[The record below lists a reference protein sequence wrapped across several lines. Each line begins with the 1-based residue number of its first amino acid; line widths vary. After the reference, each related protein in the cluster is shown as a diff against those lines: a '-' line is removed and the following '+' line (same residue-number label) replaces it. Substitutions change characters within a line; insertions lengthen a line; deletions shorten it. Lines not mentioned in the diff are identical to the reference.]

1 MTTDKPDD
9 NKKKDESPLNGGTP
23 GSGADSSKEASGK
36 VEQPKSLDDSTVA
49 KPATNIP
56 PAPNRAPGVMTNV
69 KNPQERD
76 GKALA
81 RAEITVPSSVT
92 PPKPEPAKSTVRPEE
107 SIPLRLAVVAMASL
121 LITVA
126 SSYVRTPFLITFLL
140 IWLVFIGTFLAYIYR
155 EKRPLWVNII
165 PTIGA
170 AAALTYLFFDC
181 ANQFNLGKVNF
192 LFSFIQILAVLQAL
206 HCFDL
211 RTRADF
217 SIAALI
223 GLGLLVCTAGLADS
237 TLFIVCIIGYITCVA
252 VILYFDGVSRSRDVG
267 PSRPIGDG
275 RPASLPRQTRRHARA
290 ATQIILVPVLSLP
303 IATVCM
309 FLMMPRTTSLITWF
323 LENII
328 RPNVAVSRA
337 QRARGHSDAPGGAGS
352 RPGPKG
358 SPGPS
363 DGAPGGQSGDGGT
376 GGGGSSNKSLNP
388 LDKRTEGE
396 APKGVGNGNDG
407 TPFKET
413 VRDRVDKD
421 DKLTPPEIS
430 EQVIMRIN
438 APRMSYMR
446 RLAFDT
452 YDGSGWTRALPI
464 KGVEFPLQDN
474 YFPIGNANALAIP
487 RDCPVVEIKQQVTL
501 NADLSGNS
509 LPAMWVPQEVAG
521 PLETVTVEQDGT
533 VKSRKNLGAEL
544 NYEVK
549 SYVPV
554 YRQGVM
560 RSLPA
565 RPHSDFK
572 RSILLPPV
580 EEMEALEDELYKKY
594 LQLPEGLPDRIKQ
607 KALKIAGKDGNWFVK
622 AERICD
628 YMRKKKNFKY
638 KVKDIFRVK
647 NGDFVDNFLFQTK
660 EGNCIEFAS
669 TFVVMCRSAGIPAR
683 LVGGYLPGKFNKSTG
698 FYEVKAKDGHAW
710 GEIYLPNWC
719 WIPFDTTPDGTLP
732 EFDKDENLFSR
743 LAESGLANPFGG
755 AFMGQA
761 GTPGAGMGEGIVG
774 SEMQRELEAKKR
786 EEEGKEPLPE
796 EDPLKRLA
804 QLLRWEPIAI
814 ICILLSGGVVAYLY
828 FERRR
833 SKNIIVVPSDARKS
847 TVLFFEVLR
856 DLRKFKIVRLPTDT
870 PLDLVDR
877 IHESFEIQRQDGRHI
892 PAELEPLLTSFFE
905 IYTLDRFGRS
915 DRAVELES
923 MSGEIRKLVNSS
935 K

>member
-9 NKKKDESPLNGGTP
+9 NKRKDAGELPPGGTP
-23 GSGADSSKEASGK
+23 GDSAKPASGNPGEPVKASPDDSS
-36 VEQPKSLDDSTVA
+36 VV
-49 KPATNIP
+49 KPATNVP
-56 PAPNRAPGVMTNV
+56 QAPNRAPGAITNLR
-69 KNPQERD
+69 NPQERD

-81 RAEITVPSSVT
+81 RAVVNVPSANVA
-92 PPKPEPAKSTVRPEE
+92 PKPESKKVAVRPEE
-107 SIPLRLAVVAMASL
+107 SIPLRIAVVGMASL
-121 LITVA
+121 LITVS
-126 SSYVRTPFLITFLL
+126 SSYVGTPFLITFLL
-140 IWLVFIGTFLAYIYR
+140 IWLVFIGTFLAYVFR

-181 ANQFNLGKVNF
+181 ANQFTLGKVNF

-237 TLFIVCIIGYITCVA
+237 TLFVVCIIGYITCVA

-267 PSRPIGDG
+267 PSRPIGEG

-303 IATVCM
+303 IATVFM
-309 FLMMPRTTSLITWF
+309 FLFMPRTTSLITWF

-328 RPNVAVSRA
+328 RPNVAVSRS

-352 RPGPKG
+352 RLGPKG
-358 SPGPS
+358 SPGPT
-363 DGAPGGQSGDGGT
+363 DGAPGGQGGDGGT
-376 GGGGSSNKSLNP
+376 GGGGSNNKSLNP

-396 APKGVGNGNDG
+396 APKGVGDGNEG

-421 DKLTPPEIS
+421 DKLTPPELS
-430 EQVIMRIN
+430 DEVVMRIN
-438 APRMSYMR
+438 APRMSYLR

-452 YDGSGWTRALPI
+452 YDGSGWGRALPI
-464 KGVEFPLQDN
+464 KGVEFPLKDN
-474 YFPIGNANALAIP
+474 FFPVGNANALAIP
-487 RDCPVVEIKQQVTL
+487 RDCPIVEIKQQVTL
-501 NADLSGNS
+501 NMDLSGTS

-521 PLETVTVEQDGT
+521 QLGTVTVEQDGT
-533 VKSRKNLGAEL
+533 LKSAKKLGAEL
-544 NYEVK
+544 SYEVK

-554 YRQGVM
+554 YRPGIM

-565 RPHSDFK
+565 KAHSDFK
-572 RSILLPPV
+572 KSILLPPV

-628 YMRKKKNFKY
+628 YMRTKKNFKY
-638 KVKDIFRVK
+638 KTKDIFRVK

-669 TFVVMCRSAGIPAR
+669 SFVVMCRAAGIPAR

-698 FYEVKAKDGHAW
+698 FYEVKVKDGHAW
-710 GEIYLPNWC
+710 GEVYLPNWC

-796 EDPLKRLA
+796 EDFWKRLSK
-804 QLLRWEPIAI
+804 QLRWEPIAI
-814 ICILLSGGVVAYLY
+814 VCILLSGGVVAYLY
-828 FERRR
+828 FESRR
-833 SKNIIVVPSDARKS
+833 SKNSIAIPSDARKS
-847 TVLFFEVLR
+847 TILFFEVLR
-856 DLRKFKIVRLPTDT
+856 DLRKYKIVRLPTDT

-877 IHESFEIQRQDGRHI
+877 IHESFEIHRQDGRHI

-905 IYTLDRFGRS
+905 AYTLDRFGRS
-915 DRAVELES
+915 DRATELES
-923 MSGEIRKLVNSS
+923 MSDEIRKLVNSS